1 MILIEFEL
9 ARRWVLAR
17 CVRFSIRVSE
27 IVFLHLHSISPT
39 LGIYR
44 MSCPTVGHLQNY
56 YEKRKDCLTNGI
68 DGVIKQMKLPK

>member
-1 MILIEFEL
+1 MILIEFER
-9 ARRWVLAR
+9 ASAF

-39 LGIYR
+39 LGIYP

-56 YEKRKDCLTNGI
+56 Y
-68 DGVIKQMKLPK
+68 